1 MARTPITLPRHD
13 DRRMVVTMAALG
25 RLRPPLA
32 TGERVTLRLADPTT
46 DLIGF
51 VVSVEPLRVEDR
63 HGRVHEL
70 AGRPVLAARR
80 VGVSLGRDPASTPRD
95 LLDDLARRAGL
106 AGEPRVQRIS

>member
-1 MARTPITLPRHD
+1 MQSTGHSSTQARSLMSTQGCVMMYVTSNLLDLARTPITLPRHD
-13 DRRMVVTMAALG
+13 DRRMVVTMDALG

-70 AGRPVLAARR
+70 AGRPVLAAR
-80 VGVSLGRDPASTPRD
+80 
-95 LLDDLARRAGL
+95 
-106 AGEPRVQRIS
+106 